1 LNPFVCKNF
10 CLESYDYADGLF
22 TGSLTVR

>member
-10 CLESYDYADGLF
+10 CLESYDYADALF
-22 TGSLTVR
+22 AGSLTAR